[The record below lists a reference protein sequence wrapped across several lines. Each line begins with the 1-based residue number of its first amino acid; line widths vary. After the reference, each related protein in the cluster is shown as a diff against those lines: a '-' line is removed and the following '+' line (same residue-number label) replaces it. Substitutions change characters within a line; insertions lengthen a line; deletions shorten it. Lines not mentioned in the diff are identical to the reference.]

1 MIGTPEQDGEA
12 LRKFAEAVDQLCG
25 IEITG
30 RGVVGGLY
38 AAARARQGEPL
49 AMRAARLLKGAVRGP
64 GDVVFIA
71 TGLPTFA
78 WFLTEQD
85 GPVGAATLARALVLA
100 YGVKPVIV
108 TNPGDEAICRAAVT
122 AAGLY
127 CLPLERAMQLP
138 TTAAVVPFP
147 VDPDEAAKAA
157 AELCAK
163 LQPRAFVAIERPG
176 ANENGHYHSASG
188 RRFTDYCAKVEAL
201 LPHLR
206 AAGAPVIGIGDG
218 GNELGCSVIRDTVI
232 DLVPGAAR
240 CRCGCDGS
248 VVPAA
253 AVDALV
259 IAAISNWGAYGI
271 EACLAALE
279 QRAEILHSP
288 ETDTRVHSLSAAAM
302 ANNDGPGLLDP
313 GTDAVPARV
322 HASFIDVLTWMVGA
336 AGLDPGRL
344 YRHPRYPWLYD
355 PIVPEAGGREAGGA
369 ARG

>member
-1 MIGTPEQDGEA
+1 MIGTQDSEA

-64 GDVVFIA
+64 GDVVLIA

-108 TNPGDEAICRAAVT
+108 TNPGDEGICRAAVT

-147 VDPDEAAKAA
+147 ADPEEAERAA
-157 AELCAK
+157 LELVARTR
-163 LQPRAFVAIERPG
+163 PRALVAIERPG
-176 ANENGHYHSASG
+176 ANEKGHYHSASG
-188 RRFTDYCAKVEAL
+188 RRFTEHCGKVEAL

-206 AAGAPVIGIGDG
+206 RAGAPIVGIGDG
-218 GNELGCSVIRDTVI
+218 GNELGCSMIREAVVAE
-232 DLVPGAAR
+232 VPGAAT
-240 CRCGCDGS
+240 CRCGCGGS

-253 AVDALV
+253 EVDALV

-288 ETDTRVHSLSAAAM
+288 EVDTRVHSLTAAAM

-322 HASFIDVLTWMVGA
+322 HASFVDVLGWMVGA

-355 PIVPEAGGREAGGA
+355 PEVGP
-369 ARG
+369 RG